1 MSCQPEYQ
9 WPFTKLSPATSVT
22 CKIQSCA
29 NIPMD
34 VVRYESSI
42 KITPAEYSLMPPA
55 CGLDSHGDK
64 TTKLKKYYYY

>member
-1 MSCQPEYQ
+1 
-9 WPFTKLSPATSVT
+9 
-22 CKIQSCA
+22 
-29 NIPMD
+29 MD

-64 TTKLKKYYYY
+64 TTKLKKYYYYQLTTTK